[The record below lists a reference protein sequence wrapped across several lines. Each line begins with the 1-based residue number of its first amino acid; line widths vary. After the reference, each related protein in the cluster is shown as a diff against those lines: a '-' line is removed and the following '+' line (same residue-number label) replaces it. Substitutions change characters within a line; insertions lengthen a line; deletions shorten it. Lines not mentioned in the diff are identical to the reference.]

1 MKRTWIQA
9 AVALALSGSM
19 GLACAQVDGP
29 DVNEQLVNVLEKLA
43 GGPYAGHRANHA
55 KGIVVRGVFVP
66 TAAAATLSRAPHFN
80 RNAVEVTARFSNST
94 GVPTLPDA
102 DGNASPRGIAIR
114 FHYAERAYTDI
125 VSISYNGFPSATP
138 EEFLAFLNAVAQ
150 SGPTAAKPS
159 PVERYLA
166 THPKAKLF
174 VTTPK
179 PTPTSFA
186 RQAFFGVNAFKF
198 TNAGGQQRYIRY
210 QILPVDGEQFVADKD
225 VARLPANFLFDE
237 LRTRLPRESAQFR
250 LVAQIAQPGDPINDG
265 TQVWPASRQTVELGR
280 LVLTQVVEDSAGM
293 EKRLQFNPLV
303 LTDGIEPS
311 ADPILLAR
319 PEAYTYSIERRVQP

>member
-1 MKRTWIQA
+1 MRQNWIQIAA
-9 AVALALSGSM
+9 AVALAGAM
-19 GLACAQVDGP
+19 GLAHAQVDGP

-43 GGPYAGHRANHA
+43 GGPHAGHRANHA

-66 TAAAATLSRAPHFN
+66 TAAAAGLSRAPHFN

-94 GVPTLPDA
+94 GVPTLHDA
-102 DGNASPRGIAIR
+102 DGNASPRGIALR
-114 FHYAERAYTDI
+114 FHYGERAYTDI

-150 SGPTAAKPS
+150 SGPTAAKPT
-159 PVERYLA
+159 PVERYLGA
-166 THPKAKLF
+166 HPKARLF

-179 PTPTSFA
+179 PMPVSFA
-186 RQAFFGVNAFKF
+186 RQSFFGVNAFKF
-198 TNAGGQQRYIRY
+198 TNASGQQRYIRY

-225 VARLPANFLFDE
+225 VARLGPNHLFDE
-237 LRTRLPRESAQFR
+237 LRNRLPKEAAQFR
-250 LVAQIAQPGDPINDG
+250 LVAQLAQPGDPVNDG
-265 TQVWPASRQTVELGR
+265 SQVWPAGRQTVELGR
-280 LVLTQVVEDSAGM
+280 IVLTQVVEDSALM